1 MYYNYGGWAPYV
13 SVAQRQDKAEKQI
26 KALRKKGVVIS
37 PVTITGR
44 KIAKTFWG
52 TAWCDNLERY
62 RDYAN
67 RLERGRSY
75 VRNGLVLDLQIAP
88 REITAMVSGSELYT
102 VKITITNVA
111 KTHWKQLCADC
122 SGGIDS
128 LVELLQGRFSKA
140 VMTRLCEIDTGLFPR
155 PKEIRFKCSCPDHA
169 SMCKHVAAALYGVGA
184 RLDESPELLFKL
196 RAVEAAELLGNLGN
210 ALPAAKAPTALA
222 GADLAALFDL
232 EMADDEINNSPPPPK
247 PAQKIVAKL
256 PAEPVTPAAKPRR
269 KPTGTTKPAK
279 ATTKVKPKAPAPL
292 KTAKRQTAPSKP
304 KSAAKKLAKQ
314 PTPNSLT
321 RAHTAKVSAKTK
333 TVRKALKNNKT
344 AHPNTAF
351 S

>member
-13 SVAQRQDKAEKQI
+13 SVAQRKTNAEKEI

-37 PVTITGR
+37 PVMIEGR
-44 KIAKTFWG
+44 KIARTFWG
-52 TAWCDNLERY
+52 TAWCENLQRY
-62 RDYAN
+62 RDFAY

-102 VKITITNVA
+102 VKIAITNVA
-111 KTHWKQLCADC
+111 KPLWKQLCADC

-155 PKEIRFKCSCPDHA
+155 PKEIRFTCSCPDHA

-196 RAVEAAELLGNLGN
+196 RAVDAAELLGN
-210 ALPAAKAPTALA
+210 ALPAAKAPASLA
-222 GADLAALFDL
+222 GADLAALFGL
-232 EMADDEINNSPPPPK
+232 EMADDEPAASPPPPK
-247 PAQKIVAKL
+247 PGIDQPSQARTASFN
-256 PAEPVTPAAKPRR
+256 PALAA
-269 KPTGTTKPAK
+269 G
-279 ATTKVKPKAPAPL
+279 
-292 KTAKRQTAPSKP
+292 
-304 KSAAKKLAKQ
+304 SADK
-314 PTPNSLT
+314 
-321 RAHTAKVSAKTK
+321 
-333 TVRKALKNNKT
+333 
-344 AHPNTAF
+344 
-351 S
+351 

>member
-88 REITAMVSGSELYT
+88 REITAMVSGSDLYT

-140 VMTRLCEIDTGLFPR
+140 VMSRLCEIDTGLFPR
-155 PKEIRFKCSCPDHA
+155 PKEIRFTCSCPDHA

-196 RAVEAAELLGNLGN
+196 RAVEPAELLGNLGK
-210 ALPAAKAPTALA
+210 ALPTAKAPPSLV

-232 EMADDEINNSPPPPK
+232 DMAVDEPAPPPPPPK
-247 PAQKIVAKL
+247 PSRKTAVRPPAGTVRPSAKSSTK
-256 PAEPVTPAAKPRR
+256 PAVKAKPAKTPSKAKPKFSAPRTIAKDATAAAKP
-269 KPTGTTKPAK
+269 T
-279 ATTKVKPKAPAPL
+279 
-292 KTAKRQTAPSKP
+292 SKP
-304 KSAAKKLAKQ
+304 KRAVKRTVSKSPQKGTTRTKKVQ
-314 PTPNSLT
+314 TIS
-321 RAHTAKVSAKTK
+321 
-333 TVRKALKNNKT
+333 VRKK
-344 AHPNTAF
+344 
-351 S
+351 